1 MQQHCYKNYHLMV
14 ITKYFKL
21 SESPLHQV
29 NNHLHTS
36 LVRIKQ
42 TYRGQSYRQ
51 TFRQTDSRRTY
62 KQTDRC
68 IDRQM
73 MVGGYSD
80 KQRNYLFLESFIY
93 LTLHS
98 IVSVTQSM
106 YTSSHQV
113 YEWLRLTWHDFHKKF
128 KWKEQTMKITF
139 FFFKQI
145 LRYFFTESKLK
156 VINK

>member
-1 MQQHCYKNYHLMV
+1 MV
-14 ITKYFKL
+14 ITKYFKF
-21 SESPLHQV
+21 SESPLHQI

-51 TFRQTDSRRTY
+51 QEDIPKNRQ
-62 KQTDRC
+62 

-73 MVGGYSD
+73 MVGGRSY

-93 LTLHS
+93 LTLHI

-113 YEWLRLTWHDFHKKF
+113 YE
-128 KWKEQTMKITF
+128 
-139 FFFKQI
+139 
-145 LRYFFTESKLK
+145 
-156 VINK
+156 